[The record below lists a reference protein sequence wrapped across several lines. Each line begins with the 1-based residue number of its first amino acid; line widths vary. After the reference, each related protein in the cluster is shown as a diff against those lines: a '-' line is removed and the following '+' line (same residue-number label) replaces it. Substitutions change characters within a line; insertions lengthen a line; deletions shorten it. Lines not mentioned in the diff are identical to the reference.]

1 MYGRIMSHHKAP
13 HLYNAGMEHIGF
25 PSTRQILLASSAKRT
40 RGRGGGTHFV
50 ACFGRLNIDLASIS
64 RRSTVPTPTRGNG
77 GGVAGACTWKV

>member
-40 RGRGGGTHFV
+40 RAGGG
-50 ACFGRLNIDLASIS
+50 GLILLLAL
-64 RRSTVPTPTRGNG
+64 V
-77 GGVAGACTWKV
+77 V